1 MELKYLTEDEIFERK
16 EMYLKRLNYLM
27 RNISDYLETHDS
39 ALGYRISEEY
49 RAIKEDIRDEAKY
62 LDCKKNDISRIS
74 KIHQA
79 YSSGIR
85 GASAFG
91 LTVRSNGKIDQRMFS
106 AVEEAHY
113 RLNKF
118 F

>member
-1 MELKYLTEDEIFERK
+1 MGLKELSEDEILIRK
-16 EMYLKRLNYLM
+16 EMYLKRLDNLM
-27 RNISDYLETHDS
+27 QNISDFFETHDS
-39 ALGYRISEEY
+39 ALGYSISEEY
-49 RAIKEDIRDEAKY
+49 KAIKEDIRDEAKY
-62 LDCKKNDISRIS
+62 LDCKKNDISHIS

-79 YSSGIR
+79 YSFGIS

-91 LTVRSNGKIDQRMFS
+91 FTVRSNGKIDRRMFS
-106 AVEEAHY
+106 AVEEAYY